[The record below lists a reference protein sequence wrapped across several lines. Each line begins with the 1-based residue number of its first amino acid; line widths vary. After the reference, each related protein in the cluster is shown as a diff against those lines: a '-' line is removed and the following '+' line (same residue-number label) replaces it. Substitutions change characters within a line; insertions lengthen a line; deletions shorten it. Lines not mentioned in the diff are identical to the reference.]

1 MLGVG
6 VSFAISAKNTHPD
19 KNVVLISG
27 DGAFLS
33 GGLSI
38 EAAFQENRPITV
50 VIDNNGGLDCISQ
63 QQERL
68 FESGTHYATD
78 FRDIPF
84 HSMFEG
90 LGGYGELVEKKED
103 IIPAVQRAIA
113 SGKTACVNVKVKGVI
128 SPIVLATTSKRDKAS
143 IE

>member
-1 MLGVG
+1 
-6 VSFAISAKNTHPD
+6 
-19 KNVVLISG
+19 
-27 DGAFLS
+27 
-33 GGLSI
+33 
-38 EAAFQENRPITV
+38 
-50 VIDNNGGLDCISQ
+50 
-63 QQERL
+63 
-68 FESGTHYATD
+68 
-78 FRDIPF
+78 
-84 HSMFEG
+84 MFEG

>member
-6 VSFAISAKNTHPD
+6 VSFALAAKLTHPD
-19 KNVVLISG
+19 SHVMLISG

-33 GGLSI
+33 GGLSV
-38 EAAFQENRPITV
+38 EAAFQEAAPITV
-50 VIDNNGGLDCISQ
+50 VIDNNGGLTTISQ

-68 FESGTHYATD
+68 FGHARHVATD

-84 HSMFEG
+84 HDLFKG
-90 LGGYGELVEKKED
+90 LGGHGELVETADELE
-103 IIPAVQRAIA
+103 PALRRALA
-113 SGKTACVNVKVKGVI
+113 SGKPACVNVRTRGVI